1 MLIKTALNIASP
13 NGPRSK
19 LTILIFHRVLPA
31 PDALLPGEPDVI
43 RFEKIIKWL
52 KKWFNIL
59 PLNEAIEKIKTG
71 NLPARSAAI
80 TFDDGYADNLT
91 NAAPILLKHQAHA
104 TFFISTG
111 FIDGGIMWNDAII
124 ESIRRTR
131 KPILDCS
138 FLNIGNVP
146 LETPSEKIAASK
158 QLITTIKYLPLE
170 DRPKITA
177 TLAEKCGVTLP
188 ADLML
193 TSSEIRELRST
204 GMGIGAHTVS
214 HPILTTLDDRTAQNE
229 IALGAAQLS
238 EIIGERIGLF
248 AYPNGKHL
256 QDYTMRDVEIV
267 KSLGFD
273 GAVTTDWGVSDKDTC
288 QYQLRRFTPW
298 DSQKWR
304 FGLRLFDNIRKSAHN
319 IEGHKANP

>member
-1 MLIKTALNIASP
+1 MLIKTALSIVAP

-19 LTILIFHRVLPA
+19 LTILIFHRVLQK
-31 PDALLPGEPDVI
+31 PDALRPGEPDIV

-52 KKWFNIL
+52 KQWFNIL
-59 PLNEAIEKIKTG
+59 PLNEAVEKMKKG

-80 TFDDGYADNLT
+80 TFDDGYADNLI
-91 NAAPILLKHQAHA
+91 NATPILLKHQTHA

-124 ESIRRTR
+124 ETIRLTR
-131 KPILDCS
+131 KPTLDCS
-138 FLNIGNVP
+138 FINIGTIP
-146 LETPSEKIAASK
+146 LETPSEKATASK
-158 QLITTIKYLPLE
+158 NLITTIKYLPLE

-177 TLAEKCGVTLP
+177 TLSEKCGVTLP
-188 ADLML
+188 TDLML
-193 TSSEIRELRST
+193 TSSEVRELRSK

-214 HPILTTLDDRTAQNE
+214 HPILATLDDRNARNE

-248 AYPNGKHL
+248 AYPNGKYL

-273 GAVTTDWGVSDKDTC
+273 AAVTTDWGFSNKDTC
-288 QYQLRRFTPW
+288 QYQLGRFTPW
-298 DSQKWR
+298 DTQRSK
-304 FGLRLFDNIRKSAHN
+304 FGLRLLRNLT
-319 IEGHKANP
+319 

>member
-19 LTILIFHRVLPA
+19 LTILIFHRVLPT
-31 PDALLPGEPDVI
+31 PDALLPGEPDAV
-43 RFEKIIKWL
+43 RFENIIKWL
-52 KKWFNIL
+52 KQWFNII
-59 PLNEAIEKIKTG
+59 PLTEAIEKMKTG

-91 NAAPILLKHQAHA
+91 HAAPILLKHQAHA

-124 ESIRRTR
+124 ETIRRTR
-131 KPILDCS
+131 TPILDCS
-138 FLNIGNVP
+138 FLNIGSIP
-146 LETPSEKIAASK
+146 LETPSEKVAASK

-170 DRPKITA
+170 DRPLITA
-177 TLAEKCGVTLP
+177 TLAEKCGVSLP
-188 ADLML
+188 TDLML
-193 TSSEIRELRST
+193 TSSETRELRST
-204 GMGIGAHTVS
+204 GMSIGAHTVS
-214 HPILTTLDDRTAQNE
+214 HPILTTLDDRTARNE

-298 DSQKWR
+298 DNQRSR
-304 FGLRLFDNIRKSAHN
+304 FGLRLFGNLINSPQNIN
-319 IEGHKANP
+319 G